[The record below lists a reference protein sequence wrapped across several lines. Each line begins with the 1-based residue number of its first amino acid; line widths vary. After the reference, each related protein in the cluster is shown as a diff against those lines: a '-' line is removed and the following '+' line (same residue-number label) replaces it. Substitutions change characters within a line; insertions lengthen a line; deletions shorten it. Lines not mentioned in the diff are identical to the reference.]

1 MYSSKNRGFELMIP
15 KPTKEKADFNYKISF
30 TILKK
35 TFTLSFK
42 VNTEQE

>member
-15 KPTKEKADFNYKISF
+15 KPTKEKADFSYKISF
-30 TILKK
+30 TILKR
-35 TFTLSFK
+35 TYTLSFK